1 MKHGC
6 FFARND
12 QNISGA
18 FHESLRTCDCVTTM
32 LCGFDADFAI
42 RKKNKTSHFN
52 DKRTPERF
60 AKEFNNKIYEEY
72 V

>member
-1 MKHGC
+1 
-6 FFARND
+6 
-12 QNISGA
+12 
-18 FHESLRTCDCVTTM
+18 M

-42 RKKNKTSHFN
+42 RKKNKTSHFY

-60 AKEFNNKIYEEY
+60 AKKFNNKIYEEY